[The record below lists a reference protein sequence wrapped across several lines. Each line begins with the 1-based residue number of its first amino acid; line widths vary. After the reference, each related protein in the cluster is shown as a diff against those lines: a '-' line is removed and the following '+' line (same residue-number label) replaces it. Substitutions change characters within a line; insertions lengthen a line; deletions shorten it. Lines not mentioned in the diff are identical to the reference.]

1 MLNKADYLTPEDQ
14 QSVAEFLRKVLR
26 ESLLD
31 ATAPIFCVSARDGL
45 TAKQINARNQ
55 LQRSG
60 IAAVEDHLLRYLA
73 TEKVQALEDAVRKKT
88 ADILAQAVAEA
99 DLRVQALKNAAR
111 GTGVER
117 TGVRA
122 GASFD

>member
-1 MLNKADYLTPEDQ
+1 MLPECDAVLFVVSVDPPITEVELDYLRRVRSKTARIFFMLNKADYLTPEDQ

-60 IAAVEDHLLRYLA
+60 ARLRGRGD
-73 TEKVQALEDAVRKKT
+73 EIG
-88 ADILAQAVAEA
+88 ADRVA
-99 DLRVQALKNAAR
+99 
-111 GTGVER
+111 
-117 TGVRA
+117 
-122 GASFD
+122 S